1 MILNGRTFKKEF
13 SDLRCKI
20 RQPFF
25 GKTWYVNWFY
35 GCFSLSH
42 DPGDSSIQKRTGWL
56 ANRFYVTRLKCQ
68 SSARV
73 KIVLKKDLIVKKV
86 FKSWKMLKKIK
97 KNFFLKKSEK
107 IRKNRKKSKKIEKKI
122 IRNNQKNNQ

>member
-1 MILNGRTFKKEF
+1 MIFNGRTFKKEF

-25 GKTWYVNWFY
+25 GKTWCVNWFY

-56 ANRFYVTRLKCQ
+56 ANRFYV
-68 SSARV
+68 
-73 KIVLKKDLIVKKV
+73 KIIVALSKKDHLELLELIKENFEKESNIL
-86 FKSWKMLKKIK
+86 FK
-97 KNFFLKKSEK
+97 N
-107 IRKNRKKSKKIEKKI
+107 
-122 IRNNQKNNQ
+122 